1 MDDEKNVI
9 KESEEKNASPAI
21 KDCDESVK
29 GLQLFILIAAVVVM
43 YLSYI
48 WLPFFTSKYDEDCNF
63 SLWEIVRLIFE
74 NSERG
79 YKVEYS
85 ETFFLL
91 ALIILPICQLVAGLL
106 KKSFITI
113 TSIIQLLI
121 LLYFT
126 NKYFGDSDLMK
137 MSGGYYFYL
146 LATIATLL
154 VGFVGSDDS
163 TYLAGFFKD
172 VKRKFFTLLFFAVTS
187 MSMMAN
193 THTAIVL
200 LHNGNGTTYDNNQ
213 LATAMAAAEHGDSIL
228 LSEGAFD
235 VDTLKV
241 DKVVS
246 IIGSGEATVI
256 RGDVHIGIADNPKT
270 SNNMFDAI
278 NIKGDV
284 KVVKELRGLK
294 FRKCKMKVFWA
305 SSEVTDVKMDRC
317 YISTFLPVDKI
328 KSASFVNCNV
338 ANVGFEFSFS
348 TQGAYSSAISSTSKG
363 NDLNFLNCTI
373 DMVCASTTGGWNV
386 LAEDASFVNCNIGF
400 FTDYGD
406 ENCSFT
412 YSLLGNSSVNS
423 SCATHNCYY
432 GDDHSTNYT
441 FTSEDLAKKGYL
453 GNDGTIVGCFGGS
466 TPYTL
471 VPSGISV
478 TESELKVDA
487 EKKLLN
493 VTLKISAN
501 Q

>member
-163 TYLAGFFKD
+163 TYLAGFLKD

-256 RGDVHIGIADNPKT
+256 RGDVHIGIADNPKAY
-270 SNNMFDAI
+270 SNMFDAV
-278 NIKGDV
+278 NIEGDV

-294 FRKCKMKVFWA
+294 FRKCQMEVFWA

-328 KSASFVNCNV
+328 KSASFVNCNLY
-338 ANVGFEFSFS
+338 NVGFEFSFS
-348 TQGAYSSAISSTSKG
+348 TQRAYSSAIGSTSKG

-373 DMVCASTTGGWNV
+373 EMVCASTTGGWNV

-453 GNDGTIVGCFGGS
+453 GNDGSIVGCFGGS